1 MANYDNNFVEDGVTK
16 LSILDILEG
25 PGNLRHQTIHLFT
38 VLMSLCDL
46 LLLYNPP
53 GMHWGTWVLV
63 LPIHPGSTFVLCEV
77 EQGPHSSHW
86 VSRGGISAALPLEE
100 NVAG

>member
-1 MANYDNNFVEDGVTK
+1 MANYDYNFVKDGVTK

-25 PGNLRHQTIHLFT
+25 PGNLRHQTIHLFN
-38 VLMSLCDL
+38 VLVSLCDL
-46 LLLYNPP
+46 LLLYNPACV
-53 GMHWGTWVLV
+53 HWGTWVLV
-63 LPIHPGSTFVLCEV
+63 LPVHPGSTFVLCEV

-86 VSRGGISAALPLEE
+86 ESGAGISAALPLEE

>member
-1 MANYDNNFVEDGVTK
+1 MANYDHNFVKAGVTK

-25 PGNLRHQTIHLFT
+25 PGNLRHQTIHLFN

-53 GMHWGTWVLV
+53 CVHWGTWVLV
-63 LPIHPGSTFVLCEV
+63 PSGSTFVLCEV

-86 VSRGGISAALPLEE
+86 GSGAGISAALPLEE